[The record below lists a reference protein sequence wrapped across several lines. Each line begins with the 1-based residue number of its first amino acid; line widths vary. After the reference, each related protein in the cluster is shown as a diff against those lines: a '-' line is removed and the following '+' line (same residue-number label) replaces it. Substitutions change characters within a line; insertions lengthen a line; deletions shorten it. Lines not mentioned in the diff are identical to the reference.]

1 LTREYLG
8 VLHTVVVE
16 EGAYS
21 YAGRTYPNLSQIAEE
36 ITGTHWSGPTFFG
49 LRRGAWK

>member
-1 LTREYLG
+1 
-8 VLHTVVVE
+8 VVGE
-16 EGAYS
+16 DKFI
-21 YAGRTYPNLSQIAEE
+21 YAGRAYRNLSQIAEE